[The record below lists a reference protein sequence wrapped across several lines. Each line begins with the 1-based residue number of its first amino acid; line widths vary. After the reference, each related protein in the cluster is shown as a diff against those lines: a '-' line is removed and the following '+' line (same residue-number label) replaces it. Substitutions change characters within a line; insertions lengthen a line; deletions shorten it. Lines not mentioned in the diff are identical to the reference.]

1 MPLAGLILLTSCA
14 YLGILFAIAYWGDKR
29 ADAGRSII
37 ANPYIYALSL
47 AVYATS
53 WTFYGSVGRAAVS
66 GVGFLPIYLG
76 PTLMAALFWLVLR
89 KMIRISKANRITSIA
104 DFIAARY
111 GKSALLGG
119 LVTLIA
125 VVGVIPYIAL
135 QLKAVS
141 SSFLILWQYPTIQM
155 PNQGQALG
163 PLQDTALYVALLLA
177 IFTILFG
184 TRHLDATERH
194 EGMVAAIA
202 FESLVKLLA
211 FLAVGLYVTFGLYH
225 GFADVFEQ
233 AARLPDVDQLLTL
246 GGPAGTY
253 GSWVS
258 LIFLSMLSILF
269 LPRQFQISVVE
280 NVNENHVAK
289 AIWLF
294 PLYLLAIN
302 IFVLPITF
310 AGLMHFPDGTVDA
323 DTFVLTL
330 PMALRQEWLALL
342 VFVGGLSAATGMV
355 IVETIALSTMI
366 CNDLAMPLLLRWKAL
381 GLAQRTD
388 LSGLLLG
395 IRRGAI
401 LLLMLL
407 GYVYYRAAGE
417 AYALVSIGLVS
428 FAAVAQFAPAMLG
441 GMYWKQGTRAGALSG
456 LSLGFLLWLY
466 TLLLPAFAKSGWLPL
481 SFIEQGPLAITWLK
495 PLALF
500 GLAGLDEIGHSLF
513 WSLLANFGA
522 YVGVSL
528 FGRQSSRE
536 HAQAL
541 LFVDAFKVA
550 GRGSSL
556 WRGSA
561 SVTEV
566 IALVGRFLGPA
577 RAGEAFAGYAAQRG
591 LASSS
596 ELVPDADLVHFAEQ
610 QLAGAIG
617 AASARVMLASVVQE
631 EPLGMDE
638 VLGILDEASQVIAY
652 SRRLEQQSHELEA
665 ATGEL
670 RAANARLQ
678 ELDRLKDDFIS
689 TVTHELR
696 TPLTSIRAFSEIL
709 NDNPELDP
717 VQRARFVA
725 IIVKESERLTRMI
738 NQVLDLAK
746 LESGR
751 AEWHTTTLDL
761 KEVIEDAQATT
772 SQLLQE
778 QGVELRLELPAQI
791 PPVLAD
797 RDRLLQ
803 VLLNLISN
811 AVKFCDREA
820 GRIGIAVQVL
830 PEALRV
836 DVRDNGCGIDPADQ
850 QTIFEKFRQAG
861 DNLTEKPQG
870 TGLGLPISRQII
882 EHFGGRLWVQSAR
895 GQGATFSF
903 TLPLGQANAAASD
916 ADRETEYGV

>member
-1 MPLAGLILLTSCA
+1 MPLGGLILLTSCA

-53 WTFYGSVGRAAVS
+53 WTFYGSVGRAAAS

-155 PNQGQALG
+155 PNQGEALG

-225 GFADVFEQ
+225 GFADLFEQ

-253 GSWVS
+253 GSWGS

-280 NVNENHVAK
+280 NVNENHLAK

-310 AGLMHFPDGTVDA
+310 AGLMHFPAGTVDA

-342 VFVGGLSAATGMV
+342 VFIGGLSAATGMV

-481 SFIEQGPLAITWLK
+481 SFIEQGPLAIAWLK

-513 WSLLANFGA
+513 WSLLANLGA

-591 LASSS
+591 LASSA

-717 VQRARFVA
+717 AQRARFVA

-751 AEWHTTTLDL
+751 AEWHTTALDL

-836 DVRDNGCGIDPADQ
+836 DVRDNGAGIDPADQ

-903 TLPLGQANAAASD
+903 TLPLGQANAAATD
-916 ADRETEYGV
+916 AGRETEYGV